1 MIELQARSK
10 SIPDQAI
17 IIEVIKLLIEKMEVT
32 VKLEIL
38 NVVKEVRN

>member
-10 SIPDQAI
+10 SIQDQAI
-17 IIEVIKLLIEKMEVT
+17 IIEVIKLLIEKMEVM

>member
-17 IIEVIKLLIEKMEVT
+17 IIEVIKLLIEKMEVM

>member
-1 MIELQARSK
+1 MMELQARSK

-17 IIEVIKLLIEKMEVT
+17 IIEVIKLLIEKMEVM